1 MDMKNFWFSY
11 QNILRRQILKKKYFS
26 FFRKTFGILYK
37 FLIRYF
43 RHKFSINCINI
54 DQVDKKNLSK
64 LSLNE
69 LFIHFNSDKG
79 SFFFSGKEKIS
90 SHHYSVFY
98 EKYLKHLKEKKFTLL
113 ELGSHEGRGL
123 ASFFYYFPYA
133 FIIGANINPFQ
144 MKFASKRITE
154 LFVDVSSKKILKNL
168 SNHIEGDLDIIID
181 DASHNLRDIIIAF
194 SILFKKVKKGG
205 VYVIEDLNQFKVFK
219 DLNPYDDR
227 EITPLQLLLKIKNKE
242 NFHSSFLSDE
252 EKEYLIKNIAS
263 INLEKGS
270 MIIND
275 LNVSDIAF
283 IHKK

>member
-1 MDMKNFWFSY
+1 M
-11 QNILRRQILKKKYFS
+11 
-26 FFRKTFGILYK
+26 
-37 FLIRYF
+37 
-43 RHKFSINCINI
+43 
-54 DQVDKKNLSK
+54 
-64 LSLNE
+64 
-69 LFIHFNSDKG
+69 
-79 SFFFSGKEKIS
+79 
-90 SHHYSVFY
+90 
-98 EKYLKHLKEKKFTLL
+98 
-113 ELGSHEGRGL
+113 ELGSHEGRAL
-123 ASFFYYFPYA
+123 ASFFYYFPYS

-144 MKFASKRITE
+144 MKFESKRITE